1 MKELLNVLLWLAGI
15 GHFVV
20 LIASFQV
27 PWRLHWVQEL
37 PRLSSFNRKLMWV
50 HGAFA
55 ILTITAFGL
64 LTLLLPQDMLL
75 PVRAALGIAAFI
87 ATYWTARVAV
97 DFFYYEHADW
107 PKGRQFAVGHALL
120 TGLFCAMAAT
130 YWLLIFCHWRIA
142 VGGNG

>member
-1 MKELLNVLLWLAGI
+1 MKELLNVMLWLAGI

-27 PWRLHWVQEL
+27 PCRLHWVEEL

-55 ILTITAFGL
+55 ILTITAFAL
-64 LTLLLPQDMLL
+64 LTLLLHKDMLL
-75 PVRAALGIAAFI
+75 GVRAALGVAAFI
-87 ATYWTARVAV
+87 ATYWTARAAV
-97 DFFYYEHADW
+97 DFLYYEHADW

-130 YWLLIFCHWRIA
+130 YWLLILWHWLIA
-142 VGGNG
+142 TGGKS

>member
-27 PWRLHWVQEL
+27 PWRLRWVEEL
-37 PRLSSFNRKLMWV
+37 PRLSAFNRKLMWV

-64 LTLLLPQDMLL
+64 LTLLLHEDMLL
-75 PVRAALGIAAFI
+75 GARAALGIAAFI
-87 ATYWTARVAV
+87 AIYWTARVAV
-97 DFFYYEHADW
+97 DFLYYEHADW
-107 PKGRQFAVGHALL
+107 PKGPRFAVGHALL
-120 TGLFCAMAAT
+120 TGLFCALATT
-130 YWLLIFCHWRIA
+130 YWLLIFWHWRIA
-142 VGGNG
+142 AGGNG

>member
-1 MKELLNVLLWLAGI
+1 MRELLNVLLWLAGI

-27 PWRLHWVQEL
+27 PWRLHWVEEL
-37 PRLSSFNRKLMWV
+37 PRLSSFYRKLMWV

-55 ILTITAFGL
+55 ILTITAFGS
-64 LTLLLPQDMLL
+64 LTLLLHRDMLQG
-75 PVRAALGIAAFI
+75 VRAALGLAAFI

-107 PKGRQFAVGHALL
+107 PNGRQFAVGHALL

-130 YWLLIFCHWRIA
+130 YWLLIFWHWRIGA
-142 VGGNG
+142 GGNG

>member
-1 MKELLNVLLWLAGI
+1 
-15 GHFVV
+15 
-20 LIASFQV
+20 
-27 PWRLHWVQEL
+27 LHWVEEL

-64 LTLLLPQDMLL
+64 LTLLLHRDMLL
-75 PVRAALGIAAFI
+75 GVRAALGIAAFI

-107 PKGRQFAVGHALL
+107 PKGRQFAIGHTLL

-130 YWLLIFCHWRIA
+130 YWLLIFWHWRIA
-142 VGGNG
+142 GGGN

>member
-1 MKELLNVLLWLAGI
+1 MKELLNVMLWLAGI

-20 LIASFQV
+20 LVASFQV
-27 PWRLHWVQEL
+27 PWRLHWMEEL

-55 ILTITAFGL
+55 VLTITAFGL
-64 LTLLLPQDMLL
+64 LTLLLHEDMLL
-75 PVRAALGIAAFI
+75 GVRAALGLAAFI

-107 PKGRQFAVGHALL
+107 PKGRQFAIGHALL

-130 YWLLIFCHWRIA
+130 YWLLIIWHWLI
-142 VGGNG
+142 VGGGN

>member
-1 MKELLNVLLWLAGI
+1 MKELLNVMLWLAGI

-27 PWRLHWVQEL
+27 PWRLHWVEEL
-37 PRLSSFNRKLMWV
+37 SRLSSFNRKLMWV

-64 LTLLLPQDMLL
+64 LTLLLHADLL
-75 PVRAALGIAAFI
+75 LGVRAALGLAAFI

-97 DFFYYEHADW
+97 DFLYYEHGDW
-107 PKGRQFAVGHALL
+107 PKGRQFAVGHVLL

-130 YWLLIFCHWRIA
+130 YWLLIIWHGF
-142 VGGNG
+142 N